1 MNQKLSLK
9 IGRVAVPLILFIHL
23 ALTGVLPLKAAAQSE
38 KVNNRGIISLNFE
51 NDIFALIDRY
61 YTNGVRLTWVSA
73 DLTASR
79 ADSQL
84 PRWLNSLSKMSPFV
98 RPGSRNR
105 ISIFLGQNIYTPYDI
120 ERNDLIQEDR
130 PYAGLA
136 YVGVGFHSR
145 NIQAMDTLEFEL
157 GIVGPH
163 SFAEQTQK
171 FIHDLFNFIH
181 PNGWNNQLHDEL
193 ALEAIFEHK
202 RKLLY
207 SGAGRGFGY
216 DLLSDLEA
224 GLGNVYIGSSAGIEA
239 RCGLNLPDDFGTFH
253 FRTTSREEIASAA
266 QKQDSSLSP
275 QNKFGIHFLLAV
287 KGEAV
292 LRDIF
297 LEGNTFGHSHSV
309 EKRTLIANV
318 AAGITVISGRFRL
331 SYIYVYNTKRFKT
344 QEKEQI
350 FGQINLSFSY

>member
-1 MNQKLSLK
+1 M
-9 IGRVAVPLILFIHL
+9 PLILFIHL
-23 ALTGVLPLKAAAQSE
+23 ALAGVLPLKAAAQKE
-38 KVNNRGIISLNFE
+38 KINNRRVISLNFE
-51 NDIFALIDRY
+51 NDFFIGMDRY
-61 YTNGVRLTWVSA
+61 YTNGARLTWVSA

-84 PRWLNSLSKMSPFV
+84 PGWLYSLGKISPFI

-105 ISIFLGQNIYTPYDI
+105 ISIFFGQNIYTPCDI
-120 ERNDLIQEDR
+120 ERSDLIQDDR

-136 YVGVGFHSR
+136 YVGIGFHSR
-145 NIQAMDTLEFEL
+145 NIQAMDTLEFKL

-163 SFAEQTQK
+163 SFAEQMQK

-181 PNGWNNQLHDEL
+181 PNGWDNQLHDEL

-202 RKLLY
+202 WKLLY

-216 DLLSDLEA
+216 DLLSHLGA
-224 GLGNVYIGSSAGIEA
+224 GLGNVYIGSEAGIEA
-239 RCGLNLPDDFGTFH
+239 RCGLNLPDDFGTFY
-253 FRTTSREEIASAA
+253 FRTNNREEIASAA
-266 QKQDSSLSP
+266 GKQDSSLIA

-287 KGEAV
+287 NGEAV
-292 LRDIF
+292 LRNIF
-297 LEGNTFGHSHSV
+297 LDGNTFGHSHSV

-318 AAGITVISGRFRL
+318 AAGITMISGRFRL